1 MLSLLMDRII
11 CFGVEVV
18 VEVAVG
24 CLVDLDDEDNDDERV
39 VDLEKVNGRTLL
51 LFTFIYV
58 TFIFYMEIYLLST
71 QTSSHAII
79 MLAIMFNILAYI
91 AKKIEC

>member
-24 CLVDLDDEDNDDERV
+24 CLVDLDDDEDNDDERV

-51 LFTFIYV
+51 FL
-58 TFIFYMEIYLLST
+58 
-71 QTSSHAII
+71 
-79 MLAIMFNILAYI
+79 
-91 AKKIEC
+91 

>member
-1 MLSLLMDRII
+1 MKLNLHLVLILYLPKCPLLLTGFII
-11 CFGVEVV
+11 ILFV
-18 VEVAVG
+18 
-24 CLVDLDDEDNDDERV
+24 
-39 VDLEKVNGRTLL
+39 

-58 TFIFYMEIYLLST
+58 TFVFYVEIYLLST

>member
-1 MLSLLMDRII
+1 MDRII

-51 LFTFIYV
+51 LFTFIYDSYTQKV
-58 TFIFYMEIYLLST
+58 ILNQIKKFEKLPFI
-71 QTSSHAII
+71 H
-79 MLAIMFNILAYI
+79 
-91 AKKIEC
+91 